1 MLASRIFRFCSLL
14 VFPIMLAACTG
25 VIPGYEQ
32 PQVTIMSFALAPG
45 STSIA
50 PRFNIGVRVVNPNRI
65 ALPLRG
71 MSYTVEI
78 EGNRVL
84 NGAAPDLPTVPAYDS
99 ADFVI
104 EAAPDLLGG
113 ARLLSGLFSHQ
124 KNSLDYTFRARI
136 DAGGLMSFITVEE
149 SGSFALP
156 RAQPR

>member
-1 MLASRIFRFCSLL
+1 MFASRNFHLPLLLVLPILLAS
-14 VFPIMLAACTG
+14 CTG
-25 VIPGYEQ
+25 VIPGYEK
-32 PQVTIMSFALAPG
+32 PQVTIMSFTLAPG
-45 STSIA
+45 STSVA

-71 MSYTVEI
+71 MSYSVEI

-84 NGAAPDLPTVPAYDS
+84 NGAAPDLPTVAAYDS

-113 ARLLSGLFSHQ
+113 ARLLSGLLSHQ

-136 DAGGLMSFITVEE
+136 DAGGLMSYINVEE